1 MLTSYTSRC
10 GLIFF
15 ALAWLAPN
23 HFRPWVNFHSE
34 ALALAGICMLVA
46 NRLLVRR
53 PASALPMA
61 SGWIVLAILIP
72 WVQFATGISFF
83 AGDAVVSSLYIAG
96 LLGAFFAGY
105 SYASADQE
113 SNPALLGFMHALW
126 IVALLSAFI
135 GLLQWLELEQALQMY
150 SVQGS
155 VGGRAMGNLGQPN
168 QLATLLLTGMAAL
181 AFVYE
186 SRIIGRFAFFL
197 AITFMSFVLVLTQ
210 SRTGLLSVVV
220 LAAFLIWKRRHVE
233 LRLSVSAVAVW
244 ALAFCIATFLFPY
257 LNSAMLFSDV
267 RGIGA
272 QGAISERFLVW
283 EQIAYAV
290 SQSPWVG
297 YGWNQTVTAQIVAAI
312 AFPGSTPFTYAHNFI
327 LDMMAWNGL
336 PLGIVLT
343 GACGYWFIKRLKL
356 VIRLDA
362 VFAMACLLPFAV
374 HSMLE
379 YPFAYSY
386 FLLTAGLMAGVVE
399 ASMLKTRAISLN
411 IRWAWAVLCIWAA
424 IGSYLSYE
432 YLLVEEDFRIVRF
445 ENLNIGKTPT
455 EYQVPHIWMNT
466 HLAAMLKAAR
476 QPAVPGMTA
485 EEINNLKEVALRFP
499 YGPPTFR
506 YALALGLNGDPAGA
520 THQMAIMRGMY
531 GEKYYRATKVYL
543 RALQQEKYP
552 QLKAVM
558 VP

>member
-1 MLTSYTSRC
+1 MLTSYTNLC
-10 GLIFF
+10 GLILFG
-15 ALAWLAPN
+15 LAWLAPN

-53 PASALPMA
+53 SASALPMA

-72 WVQFATGISFF
+72 WAQFATGISFF

-105 SYASADQE
+105 SYASDNQE

-126 IVALLSAFI
+126 IAALLSAFI

-150 SVQGS
+150 SVQGTA
-155 VGGRAMGNLGQPN
+155 GGRAMGNLGQPN
-168 QLATLLLTGMAAL
+168 QLATLLLIGMAAL

-197 AITFMSFVLVLTQ
+197 AIAFMSFVLVLTQ
-210 SRTGLLSVVV
+210 SRTGLLSGVV
-220 LAAFLIWKRRHVE
+220 LALFLIWKRWHVE
-233 LRLSVSAVAVW
+233 LRLSVSVVALW
-244 ALAFCIATFLFPY
+244 ALMLCIGMFLFPY
-257 LNSAMLFSDV
+257 LNSAMLLADIRS
-267 RGIGA
+267 IGS

-283 EQIAYAV
+283 QQIAYAV
-290 SQSPWVG
+290 SQSPWIG
-297 YGWNQTVTAQIVAAI
+297 YGWNQTVTAQTIAAV

-343 GACGYWFIKRLKL
+343 GACGYWFLTRLKR
-356 VIRLDA
+356 VIRRDA
-362 VFAMACLLPFAV
+362 VFAMACLLPFVV

-386 FLLTAGLMAGVVE
+386 FLLTAGLMAGVIE
-399 ASMLKTRAISLN
+399 ASILGTRAVFLN
-411 IRWAWAVLCIWAA
+411 IRWVWSMLCIYVVT
-424 IGSYLSYE
+424 GSYLSYE
-432 YLLVEEDFRIVRF
+432 YLLVEEDFRVVRF
-445 ENLNIGKTPT
+445 ENLNIGKTPA

-476 QPAVPGMTA
+476 QPAMPGMTA

-506 YALALGLNGDPAGA
+506 YALALGLNGDSSEA
-520 THQMAIMRGMY
+520 THQMAIVRGMY
-531 GEKYYRATKVYL
+531 GEKYYWATKAHL
-543 RALQQEKYP
+543 RALQEKYP

-558 VP
+558 TP